1 MPEDPAV
8 PAEPV
13 EPELPSIPE
22 DPEDP
27 AEPDDPVEP
36 DEPVRPVEPDVPADP
51 DEPSTPLSPVLA
63 NVIKRLVLFVIEL
76 IELETNSQLT
86 VKNPVDEDKELIVN
100 SKKSPGIPL
109 LDTLKCPLIVL
120 DESSM
125 VCKKSLIFLAS

>member
-1 MPEDPAV
+1 M
-8 PAEPV
+8 
-13 EPELPSIPE
+13 
-22 DPEDP
+22 
-27 AEPDDPVEP
+27 
-36 DEPVRPVEPDVPADP
+36 RPVEPDVPADP

-63 NVIKRLVLFVIEL
+63 NVTRRLVLFVIES

-86 VKNPVDEDKELIVN
+86 EKNPVDEVKELIVN
-100 SKKSPGIPL
+100 NKKSPGIPL